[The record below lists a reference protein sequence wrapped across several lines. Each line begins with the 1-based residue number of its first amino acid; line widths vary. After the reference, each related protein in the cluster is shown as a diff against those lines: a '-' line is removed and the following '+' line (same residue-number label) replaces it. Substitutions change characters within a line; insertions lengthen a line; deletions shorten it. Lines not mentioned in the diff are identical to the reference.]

1 MDSDPTH
8 QNHRSTGVP
17 PANELPKEHRR
28 PACER
33 NINAG
38 EARRLSAHEMA
49 SPFRYVLAVLAAVL
63 LPLAASAQDEV
74 QVNVLGKP
82 GAGKFNQAN
91 ITREENKVIQAAF
104 RGVSAVHA
112 MVAAADGTV
121 LIAGSLAGAADAP
134 IPAAAPGGPGGTA
147 FVARISSDLRQMQ
160 KLALLP
166 SEFATARCLDAAR
179 DGTVVVVG
187 EKNGGDLIVARLSPE
202 LDKILW
208 TKPVAGDIAVSVS
221 VAPDNSVVVC
231 PNEKPFITRIAAD
244 GSKLIPFGN
253 KETFRTD
260 GGNPDILKAW
270 WEGCGYAA
278 AGYKG
283 ATYHRG
289 GNGGVRALKDGTF
302 VLFTTNFVRLPNGQ
316 PDFDPML
323 LKFDG
328 EGRILWCTNLLDG
341 LPAESDQKNAFL
353 AVDRHSGDLLLAETQ
368 HGHFPHNLV
377 STPGAYLTP
386 DAWFTGDIM
395 IGWIDRVDPDTGKP
409 RAATFYFPQMQVP
422 VVAGKRRAN
431 SLFPKAPDAD
441 AEGNIYVTGSTA
453 TKLSTTLH
461 AFQPEPLG
469 GSGFVTVFDKNLSRL
484 TYSSLITSK
493 GFSFTGRAI
502 VATPAGPAVIA
513 DYKTEGPGEFV
524 NANADATNYLA
535 PTPAAPT
542 GSIMGF
548 YPSAPWKE

>member
-1 MDSDPTH
+1 MSTMQENPT
-8 QNHRSTGVP
+8 RSKGILPVNEKKSQAL
-17 PANELPKEHRR
+17 PAKY
-28 PACER
+28 
-33 NINAG
+33 IDYG
-38 EARRLSAHEMA
+38 QDAHA
-49 SPFRYVLAVLAAVL
+49 PFL
-63 LPLAASAQDEV
+63 LPLSILTAVLIPFAVSAQDDV

-91 ITREENKVIQAAF
+91 ITREENKVIQAVF
-104 RGVSAVHA
+104 KRVSVVNA
-112 MVAAADGTV
+112 MAPAADGTV
-121 LIAGSLAGAADAP
+121 LIVGSLAGSSDAP
-134 IPAAAPGGPGGTA
+134 IPAVTPAGPGGTA

-160 KLALLP
+160 KLLLLP
-166 SEFATARCLDAAR
+166 PEFQSARCLDAAP
-179 DGTVVVVG
+179 DGTVVVAG
-187 EKNGGDLIVARLSPE
+187 EKNGGDLVVARLSPE

-208 TKPVAGDIAVSVS
+208 TKPVTGDRAVSVS
-221 VAPDNSVVVC
+221 VAPDNTVVVC
-231 PNEKPFITRIAAD
+231 PAEKPFVSRIAAD

-260 GGNPDILKAW
+260 AGNPDIVKAW
-270 WEGCGYAA
+270 WDGCGYAA

-289 GNGGVRALKDGTF
+289 GSGGVQALKDGTF

-323 LKFDG
+323 LKFDRD
-328 EGRILWCTNLLDG
+328 GRILWCSNLLDG
-341 LPAESDQKNAFL
+341 LPAESDQKNPFL
-353 AVDRHSGDLLLAETQ
+353 AVDRHTGDLLLAETQ

-395 IGWIDRVDPDTGKP
+395 IGWIARVDPDTGKP
-409 RAATFYFPQMQVP
+409 KAATFYFPEMQVP

-441 AEGNIYVTGSTA
+441 ADGNIYLTGNTA
-453 TKLSTTLH
+453 TKLATTLH
-461 AFQPEPLG
+461 AFQPESLG
-469 GSGFVTVFDKNLSRL
+469 GSGFVTVFNKDLSRL
-484 TYSSLITSK
+484 IYSSLITSK
-493 GFSFTGRAI
+493 GFNFTGRSI

-513 DYKTEGPGEFV
+513 DFQTAGPGDFV
-524 NANADATNYLA
+524 NANADATNYLT
-535 PTPAAPT
+535 PTPASPA

-548 YPSAPWKE
+548 YPSAPWKD